1 MQTSKDIGAG
11 KEREAVKALKKR
23 GYKILETNF
32 LIKGG
37 EIDIIA
43 KHKDTI
49 VFVEVKY
56 RKSNDFGFAQET
68 VIFSKQKKIIK
79 AALLYLQKNNIK
91 DSNIRFDIAAINQDD
106 IEIIENA
113 FTAEGEYYI

>member
-1 MQTSKDIGAG
+1 MQTSKGIGDE

-49 VFVEVKY
+49 
-56 RKSNDFGFAQET
+56 
-68 VIFSKQKKIIK
+68 
-79 AALLYLQKNNIK
+79 
-91 DSNIRFDIAAINQDD
+91 
-106 IEIIENA
+106 
-113 FTAEGEYYI
+113 